1 LSSWT
6 RTQIL
11 IMKQFFLSGL
21 VFFLLSFSSCVSTK
35 VFNDLEARYAI
46 VKSERNGFEKS
57 RDSLQQ
63 AWDKLDND
71 LSEVSS
77 YLERSRDSVSMA
89 LEQVKQWEEKYVLLK
104 ENSEE
109 KIQNSIAQNNA
120 LLKEIA
126 LRKTELQS
134 RSERVDQLE
143 EMIQNQKQALSE
155 LKNRISNA
163 LLNFEGK
170 GLTVEQRNGK
180 VYVSMENKLLFKSG
194 RWDIEPTGKQALS
207 DLAKVLEENPD
218 IAILIEGHTDNVPFS
233 PKGQLESNWDL
244 STKRATAVVNIL
256 LENERILPQ
265 NLTAAGRSEF
275 LPIGPNSSAEGR
287 ASNRRIEVVLSPSL
301 DEITALLETN

>member
-1 LSSWT
+1 
-6 RTQIL
+6 
-11 IMKQFFLSGL
+11 MKYSFFPSLL
-21 VFFLLSFSSCVSTK
+21 FLFLFVSSCVSTK
-35 VFNDLEARYAI
+35 VFNDLEARYALL
-46 VKSERNGFEKS
+46 KKERNAFEKS
-57 RDSLQQ
+57 RDSIQQ
-63 AWDKLDND
+63 SWELLDSKIAEVESD
-71 LSEVSS
+71 LSKA
-77 YLERSRDSVSMA
+77 RDSISNA
-89 LEQVKQWEEKYVLLK
+89 LVEIEAGEKKYTLLK

-143 EMIQNQKQALSE
+143 EMIQSQKQALDE
-155 LKNRISNA
+155 LKTTLSNA

-194 RWDIEPTGKQALS
+194 RWDVAAEGKKALEE
-207 DLAKVLEENPD
+207 LAAVLEENPD
-218 IAILIEGHTDNVPFS
+218 VSILIEGHTDNVPFS
-233 PKGQLESNWDL
+233 PNGQLDSNWDL

-256 LENERILPQ
+256 LENENILPE

-275 LPIGPNSSAEGR
+275 IPIAPNSSSEGR
-287 ASNRRIEVVLSPSL
+287 AANRRIEVILSPSL
-301 DEITALLETN
+301 DEITSLLELN